1 MPSSE
6 RSYFAQGDVNKGNAG
21 KGGRNKIGGMKKIMT
36 RSTVRTR
43 NAKNETKNDIR
54 RLIARRLKQTKS
66 MMTRAQVV
74 PVVA

>member
-1 MPSSE
+1 MPLSE
-6 RSYFAQGDVNKGNAG
+6 GMSFALGDVNKGNAG

-36 RSTVRTR
+36 RSTARTR
-43 NAKNETKNDIR
+43 NAKNERENDIR
-54 RLIARRLKQTKS
+54 RLIAQRLKQTKS